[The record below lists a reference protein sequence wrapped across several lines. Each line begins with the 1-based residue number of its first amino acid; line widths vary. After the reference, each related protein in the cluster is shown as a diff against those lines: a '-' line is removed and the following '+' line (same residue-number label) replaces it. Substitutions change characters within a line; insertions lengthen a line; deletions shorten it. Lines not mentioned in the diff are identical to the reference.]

1 MMKLMWIALAGAVG
15 TLARYGL
22 SGLVGRSVGAAF
34 PWGTVA
40 VNLVGCL
47 AFGLVWGLLESRISV
62 SGQVRLMIF
71 VGFFGAFTTFSTF
84 AFETVRLLEDGQWLF
99 AAGNVLLQ
107 TVVGL
112 LAVIAGMAAGKFF

>member
-1 MMKLMWIALAGAVG
+1 MKLMWIALAGAVG

-22 SGLVGRSVGAAF
+22 SGLVGRSVGTTF

-40 VNLVGCL
+40 VNLIGCL

-62 SGQVRLMIF
+62 SGQVRMMIF

-84 AFETVRLLEDGQWLF
+84 AFETVRLLEDGQWFF
-99 AAGNVLLQ
+99 AAGNILLQ

-112 LAVIAGMAAGKFF
+112 LAVIAGMAIGKWIG

>member
-1 MMKLMWIALAGAVG
+1 MKLMWIALAGAVG

-22 SGLVGRSVGAAF
+22 SGLVGRSVGVTF

-40 VNLVGCL
+40 VNLIGCL

-62 SGQVRLMIF
+62 SGQVRMMIF

-84 AFETVRLLEDGQWLF
+84 AFETVRLLEDGQWFF
-99 AAGNVLLQ
+99 AAGNILLQ

-112 LAVIAGMAAGKFF
+112 LAVIAGMAIGKWIG